1 MIDDL
6 VRFDSI
12 MEHLAPKATDEM
24 ILERHMSQ
32 LQSKWDAIE
41 AVHQSIV
48 IDVAIKKEDVDLQQQ
63 IYCEAY
69 ECYTACVTRIS
80 EQTRAISHTFAPNR
94 AIVIF
99 RSQP

>member
-12 MEHLAPKATDEM
+12 MEHLAPKATYEM

-48 IDVAIKKEDVDLQQQ
+48 IDVAIKKEDADLHHSSSSTSFHQ
-63 IYCEAY
+63 
-69 ECYTACVTRIS
+69 VV
-80 EQTRAISHTFAPNR
+80 FALHP
-94 AIVIF
+94 
-99 RSQP
+99 